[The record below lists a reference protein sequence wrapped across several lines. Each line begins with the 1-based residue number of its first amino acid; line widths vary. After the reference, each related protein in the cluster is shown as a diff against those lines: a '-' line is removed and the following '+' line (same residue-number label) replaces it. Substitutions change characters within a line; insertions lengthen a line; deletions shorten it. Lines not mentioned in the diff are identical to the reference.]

1 MTSAGRESEVPPH
14 SFAGVGGVGRAKM
27 GCQRTCLTREP
38 NGHKMWAMKDKHTK
52 LGVSTDRQGVMPPAL
67 LVPSYRGAERGRNQ
81 NVPDSL
87 LPSHGTAGASEALD
101 STVNQREPTQGELSW
116 LSL

>member
-52 LGVSTDRQGVMPPAL
+52 LGVSTDRRTRSNATGSP
-67 LVPSYRGAERGRNQ
+67 GAQLSWGRAWTNQ
-81 NVPDSL
+81 NVPGQPLAITWD
-87 LPSHGTAGASEALD
+87 HGCL
-101 STVNQREPTQGELSW
+101 
-116 LSL
+116 